1 MNLCVN
7 TPSVANYNCQR
18 KNSPSFGMAVLVDK
32 KAIPVIKAQAMKL
45 SDVLAE
51 NAHPTDVS
59 DYAAFWNAFD
69 AAVERQKENPVNII
83 IKKIFG
89 RDSVKAVVVDSVGAE
104 KAVKNS
110 AFKQGV
116 FRKNGDLNF
125 LYEAEAQANKLNDA
139 NSKIDKFVIA
149 EKSDYKPGASQVV
162 ND

>member
-1 MNLCVN
+1 MNLGIN

-45 SDVLAE
+45 SDILAE

-59 DYAAFWNAFD
+59 DYTSFWNSLNATI
-69 AAVERQKENPVNII
+69 ERQKENPVNII

-89 RDSVKAVVVDSVGAE
+89 RNSVKAVVVDSEGAE

-110 AFKQGV
+110 SFNQGV
-116 FRKNGDLNF
+116 FRNNGDLTF

-139 NSKIDKFVIA
+139 NSRIDKFVIA
-149 EKSDYKPGASQVV
+149 EKSDYKPGAAQVN